1 MRRGE
6 SATIDLSRLDTILFR
21 NLPPEQLRDFGAL
34 VHRKTFS
41 ANVTLMTADQAGE
54 AVYIILDGT
63 VKVHIEQED
72 GTDVIIAILGPGEI
86 VGEMSA
92 LGQPSRSASVV
103 TVEDSE
109 FLWVDRADFQRC
121 LLTMP
126 VLTYNL
132 ACILSNR
139 LRYANE
145 KIQLLAAQSVE
156 SRVAR
161 QILSFAEQYGRGQPN
176 GDIEVA
182 IRLTQTDI
190 ASLIGASR
198 ERINKVMVSYKER
211 GYLSVGRDHR
221 ITIHNRKAL
230 AKRSGSALFGGM

>member
-6 SATIDLSRLDTILFR
+6 AGTIDLGEIDAALFR
-21 NLPPEQLRDFGAL
+21 NLPADHLRDLNGL
-34 VHRKTFS
+34 VYRKNFP
-41 ANVTLMTADQAGE
+41 ANVTLMTADQTGE

-72 GTDVIIAILGPGEI
+72 GTDVILVILGPGEI

-92 LGQPSRSASVV
+92 LGQPNRSASVI

-109 FLWVDRADFQRC
+109 LLWINRADFQRC

-126 VLTYNL
+126 ALTYNL
-132 ACILSNR
+132 ACIMSNR

-145 KIQLLAAQSVE
+145 KIQILATQSVE
-156 SRVAR
+156 TKVAR

-176 GDIEVA
+176 GDIQVA

-211 GYLSVGRDHR
+211 GYLSVDRDHR

-230 AKRSGSALFGGM
+230 AKRCGATLPGGI